1 MLHVLFNR
9 ADNFNELTIKTVNI
23 YGQPLQNIVMVC
35 RNQLKAK
42 IIQTYT
48 NLYKEQV
55 FKFLRHRFKN
65 RLHIHSKLW
74 LTVNQNMFCL

>member
-23 YGQPLQNIVMVC
+23 YGQPLQNIVMVR

-42 IIQTYT
+42 IINHP
-48 NLYKEQV
+48 NLYK
-55 FKFLRHRFKN
+55 
-65 RLHIHSKLW
+65 
-74 LTVNQNMFCL
+74 